1 MPALHHGSLELWKEK
16 LPPEILAYTRKS
28 NIEEVLMVLNFSDQ
42 LQLVNLEGVGFKT
55 KLYSIHSTDD
65 VKDGFVELSPWSGMI
80 IK

>member
-1 MPALHHGSLELWKEK
+1 MGEE

-28 NIEEVLMVLNFSDQ
+28 DIEEVLMVLNFSDQ
-42 LQLVNLEGVGFKT
+42 LQLVYLEGVGFKT
-55 KLYSIHSTDD
+55 KLFSIHSTDD